1 MAGTTAPIIQPP
13 LCWDKSNRTQ
23 RNASLTQNWTHNT
36 DAQAVCR
43 GWGHAQRPRWCS
55 YRSNCTKFKI
65 RPGPVLRSNK
75 NRRKIQIAKIAALK
89 STARRVREMGCK
101 AKFSPSSRNIWTL
114 FSLFVCCGILASFK
128 SKISRFAWLFWPDR
142 WHPKFPL
149 ICGKI
154 FTQPEI
160 WSEFSFDNLNL

>member
-1 MAGTTAPIIQPP
+1 M
-13 LCWDKSNRTQ
+13 
-23 RNASLTQNWTHNT
+23 
-36 DAQAVCR
+36 
-43 GWGHAQRPRWCS
+43 
-55 YRSNCTKFKI
+55 
-65 RPGPVLRSNK
+65 LRYNK
-75 NRRKIQIAKIAALK
+75 KRRKIQIAKIAALK

-101 AKFSPSSRNIWTL
+101 AKFSPSSRTS

-160 WSEFSFDNLNL
+160 WYEFSFDNHNLLVKGKLWSLFDINVKIEVRRYWWIEEKSSSVSKSNPETEAPCLSSVFRRPFYIIKVF

>member
-1 MAGTTAPIIQPP
+1 MVLNQWAEITRPRVQSVQKPANCARKPTPTGHYRCWGEVAVSTLLPHIRWKLLSWRELLQLDSAPIIQPP
-13 LCWDKSNRTQ
+13 LFWDKSNRTQ

-36 DAQAVCR
+36 DARAVCR

-101 AKFSPSSRNIWTL
+101 AKFSPSSRNI
-114 FSLFVCCGILASFK
+114 
-128 SKISRFAWLFWPDR
+128 
-142 WHPKFPL
+142 
-149 ICGKI
+149 
-154 FTQPEI
+154 
-160 WSEFSFDNLNL
+160 